1 MAWKPFAIA
10 LPIVRNSCTLTQV
23 ATPGEQLANMVWG
36 ILADVKKKILDF
48 GGIEIL
54 VGNTLCKKEVMKEKS
69 LVLAAECLSNCAEN
83 G

>member
-1 MAWKPFAIA
+1 M
-10 LPIVRNSCTLTQV
+10 
-23 ATPGEQLANMVWG
+23 
-36 ILADVKKKILDF
+36 KKKILDF